1 MCNTISNCVVAAVS
15 FESLPRAS
23 SLEGLQAAHDR
34 IKIAPKHRRPPT
46 RAHPNSSS
54 MNVKRNPTKPHR
66 RSKTDPKDLSAKT
79 NVETESNEGLASNR
93 NSDIVNTTIFEAL
106 ESSEEQSKEKVLAD
120 MKAKASDILA
130 KVHESPKVSER
141 LESGASTSDEVV
153 PEIVEE
159 KEDHIQTEGEENKET
174 AEQHFKELD
183 QNEMDNK
190 NNVVIDKENEN
201 VQPTKPDVDM
211 ENKEESKA
219 KETILNELNV
229 KKDESRP
236 LLDMSRRS
244 KSLKNFG
251 IKESIMKSPLLSRFS
266 LDSMEQNIDKTEG
279 KNTADLELRKLGEKE
294 KPNKTE
300 SAHEV
305 KSNDSQNSG
314 EKKTPADVSKLHSRP
329 SSLVQSSDADKTP
342 TGTKLKDKPT
352 EQHNTSDQPDWI
364 KLATKKSERLSQLLD
379 GKDIQVN
386 HVLRVYH

>member
-1 MCNTISNCVVAAVS
+1 
-15 FESLPRAS
+15 
-23 SLEGLQAAHDR
+23 
-34 IKIAPKHRRPPT
+34 
-46 RAHPNSSS
+46 
-54 MNVKRNPTKPHR
+54 
-66 RSKTDPKDLSAKT
+66 
-79 NVETESNEGLASNR
+79 
-93 NSDIVNTTIFEAL
+93 
-106 ESSEEQSKEKVLAD
+106 
-120 MKAKASDILA
+120 
-130 KVHESPKVSER
+130 
-141 LESGASTSDEVV
+141 
-153 PEIVEE
+153 
-159 KEDHIQTEGEENKET
+159 
-174 AEQHFKELD
+174 
-183 QNEMDNK
+183 
-190 NNVVIDKENEN
+190 
-201 VQPTKPDVDM
+201 
-211 ENKEESKA
+211 
-219 KETILNELNV
+219 
-229 KKDESRP
+229 
-236 LLDMSRRS
+236 
-244 KSLKNFG
+244 
-251 IKESIMKSPLLSRFS
+251 MKSPLLSRFS